1 MTCLSCVCVCSEL
14 KVGQYLM
21 VQVEEV
27 KNDGRV
33 VRLVANPSAV
43 TKVCADTEHGW
54 TLTNLLPGLLVR
66 ATIKKV
72 TTAFVRSGIRCLV
85 VRTRRRSF
93 TTSVNV
99 VLFLGAWQV
108 TKHGLLLDFLS
119 SFSGQVD
126 VLHMEPTSSYT
137 KGRQVTLTLHVQRRL
152 SSLMSSVAFSSNFQL
167 SVTVFFLPCA
177 KRLNLNTVSLQ
188 GETQACC

>member
-1 MTCLSCVCVCSEL
+1 MICLSWWRVISTCVFCVCSEL

-27 KNDGRV
+27 KNSGRV

-43 TKVCADTEHGW
+43 TKVYADTEHGW

-72 TTAFVRSGIRCLV
+72 KTAFVRSVLRCLL

-93 TTSVNV
+93 TTSVHM
-99 VLFLGAWQV
+99 VLFFGGWQV

-126 VLHMEPTSSYT
+126 FLHMEPKFSYT
-137 KGRQVTLTLHVQRRL
+137 EGRQVTLTLHVQCHL
-152 SSLMSSVAFSSNFQL
+152 
-167 SVTVFFLPCA
+167 
-177 KRLNLNTVSLQ
+177 
-188 GETQACC
+188 